1 MTEARAWTGWAL
13 VAAAAFAPGCAPG
26 CATGTHGQ
34 ADWWEEGGTTAM
46 AVAKAPAKVEPP
58 APKPGRKVGFWG
70 GLKEQQEAMRRQ
82 SERNGEAMQRWW
94 EELPTGWKVV
104 VTIVA
109 LPFVLVGIALT
120 GGGGVS

>member
-1 MTEARAWTGWAL
+1 MARASTGIAWAL
-13 VAAAAFAPGCAPG
+13 VAAAAFAPGCA
-26 CATGTHGQ
+26 TGTHRQ
-34 ADWWEEGGTTAM
+34 ADWWEESGPTAM
-46 AVAKAPAKVEPP
+46 AVAKEPAKAGPP
-58 APKPGRKVGFWG
+58 APKPGRKTGFWG